1 MVHSAQRSSHASH
14 GRQRKETEA
23 RDRVVAVGSLNIAA
37 GVGVPE
43 GSIMVISN
51 EPRDGSARHLPVSMS
66 GMRIEVVVVVV
77 MSSDISRCAG
87 RPAAGMNLVGD
98 YIVVEVD
105 R

>member
-1 MVHSAQRSSHASH
+1 M
-14 GRQRKETEA
+14 E
-23 RDRVVAVGSLNIAA
+23 D
-37 GVGVPE
+37 
-43 GSIMVISN
+43 
-51 EPRDGSARHLPVSMS
+51 ARHLPVSMS